1 MTHRRGGRKSGGAAD
16 NMLHAAKALGFDSR
30 PASDDEAG
38 GAGDA
43 ADEHPFG
50 PTTRR
55 QWSEFIAKP
64 RPSTSKP
71 KNNKE
76 NDDDVSVCG
85 PVATDSKTF

>member
-1 MTHRRGGRKSGGAAD
+1 MTHRRGGRKSGAAD

-30 PASDDEAG
+30 TASDDD
-38 GAGDA
+38 AGDAA

-76 NDDDVSVCG
+76 NDDDVSLFV
-85 PVATDSKTF
+85 PIATDAETF